1 MGVNWCYIF
10 KGVLQHQNKEF
21 YMKVLIVGTSHKP
34 PKFFDELN
42 AGRRYRLEYLD
53 LSDYLGNATVVDY
66 DPPWMHDHRS
76 IRSLEQKTH
85 MDFYW
90 SWKIARMV
98 DQQGYDLVISMSER
112 AAVPLGLT
120 LDRRVRQ
127 IAILL
132 NGLSP
137 KWLNVIRLLGVHR
150 RWDRIIVYSRS
161 EAEALRCVLRLKPNK
176 VVTVLNYV
184 DLNFFDPAQVEP
196 STNVE
201 RPFIMSQGVA
211 KRDYPTLIEAM
222 RLLPHIECHISAV
235 SAWDMY
241 AGSRDGQPLPD
252 NVIMKD
258 YNHPMVIREAMLR
271 CRFMVIPVQ
280 PDVGMWCSGSTSV
293 MQGQAMGKP
302 VIVTYLP
309 GIAEYVVN
317 SETGFVVEGHNPPR
331 LAEKI
336 DYLWKNPDIADE
348 MGRKAREWVHKNF
361 SLQAWIEHVA
371 QVVKELE

>member
-1 MGVNWCYIF
+1 MRI
-10 KGVLQHQNKEF
+10 
-21 YMKVLIVGTSHKP
+21 LIVGTSHKP
-34 PKFFDELN
+34 PGFFEELN

-53 LSDYLGNATVVDY
+53 LSEYLGNAAIVDY
-66 DPPWMHDHRS
+66 DPPWMHEHRF
-76 IRSLEQKTH
+76 IRTLEQKMH

-90 SWKIARMV
+90 SWKISQMV
-98 DQQGYDLVISMSER
+98 DQQGYDVVITMSER
-112 AAVPLGLT
+112 AAVPLGWMLS
-120 LDRRVRQ
+120 RRVRQ

-137 KWLNVIRLLGVHR
+137 KWLKAIRLLGVQHR
-150 RWDRIIVYSRS
+150 WERIIVYSRS
-161 EAEALRCVLRLKPNK
+161 EAEALRQVLHLEPHK

-184 DLNFFDPAQVEP
+184 DLGFFDPLKVEP
-196 STNVE
+196 VANVE

-222 RLLPHIECHISAV
+222 RMLPHIECHISAV
-235 SAWDMY
+235 SAWDKY
-241 AGSRDGQPLPD
+241 AGSQDSRPLPG
-252 NVIMKD
+252 NVVMKD
-258 YNHPMVIREAMLR
+258 YNHPFMIREAMMK

-309 GIAEYVVN
+309 GIAEYVVEN
-317 SETGFVVEGHNPPR
+317 ETGFVVEGHNPAR

-348 MGRKAREWVHKNF
+348 MGRKAQAWVRNNF
-361 SLQAWIEHVA
+361 SLQTWIEKVA
-371 QVVKELE
+371 QVVEDVERA